1 MAATDTHI
9 AHFKSP
15 EPRKFG
21 FLDRFDY
28 RFYQHTTD
36 SEADLKL
43 GLWYRPGTKGAYKDL
58 SRLRLTCFWVRI
70 VNLTA
75 PALIGSTWVA
85 IQTIDDH
92 RMEVE
97 RMGLMPMVR
106 EIQSWE
112 AHGMKYHV
120 RDVEGGTD
128 LGFYCASFQA
138 TIEEVDEVPL
148 LF

>member
-1 MAATDTHI
+1 
-9 AHFKSP
+9 
-15 EPRKFG
+15 
-21 FLDRFDY
+21 
-28 RFYQHTTD
+28 
-36 SEADLKL
+36 
-43 GLWYRPGTKGAYKDL
+43 
-58 SRLRLTCFWVRI
+58 
-70 VNLTA
+70 
-75 PALIGSTWVA
+75 
-85 IQTIDDH
+85 
-92 RMEVE
+92 MEVE